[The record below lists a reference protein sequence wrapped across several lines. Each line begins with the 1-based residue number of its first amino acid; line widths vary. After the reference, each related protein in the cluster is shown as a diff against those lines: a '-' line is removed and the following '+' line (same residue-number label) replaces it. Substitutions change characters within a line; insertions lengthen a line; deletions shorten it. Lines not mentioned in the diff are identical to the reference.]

1 MCLNVRQPLAEIV
14 RVAVE
19 EALLLDEVAE
29 HETVQHDRGIPFAV
43 ALFGQILDARHK
55 RLVLDTETAIEVLR
69 HLVGVHQKRG
79 VHAIHHVHD
88 GYALI
93 RIEPEGDVVDLL
105 QEKGR
110 LVFRLVLDRD
120 EMAAVDAPH
129 GNRPQVVEI
138 LTRSRRPVDDEIV
151 VAQLSELCV
160 KHTANRRIGNR
171 LAYADIHAEAPLL
184 RHFRKDVGL
193 PVRLKRNRV
202 ACRGIVPAAL
212 DEEARKVARPKTAE
226 EFVSCHVLLLPGKS
240 H

>member
-43 ALFGQILDARHK
+43 ALFGQILNALHK

-69 HLVGVHQKRG
+69 HLVGIHQKRG

-88 GYALI
+88 GHARI

-110 LVFRLVLDRD
+110 LVFRLVFDRD
-120 EMAAVDAPH
+120 EVAAVDAPH

-138 LTRSRRPVDDEIV
+138 LSRSRRPVDDEIV
-151 VAQLSELCV
+151 VA
-160 KHTANRRIGNR
+160 
-171 LAYADIHAEAPLL
+171 
-184 RHFRKDVGL
+184 
-193 PVRLKRNRV
+193 
-202 ACRGIVPAAL
+202 
-212 DEEARKVARPKTAE
+212 
-226 EFVSCHVLLLPGKS
+226 
-240 H
+240 